1 MNEPLTK
8 MLQKSEYITASKATV
23 FLTES
28 YIAERDFVLA
38 QRHVAILI
46 KSVLKWKHVQERH
59 DEKGSVI

>member
-1 MNEPLTK
+1 

-46 KSVLKWKHVQERH
+46 KSVLK
-59 DEKGSVI
+59 